1 MPVTM
6 GGISSGIDTDGIIE
20 KLVNVESRP
29 LKKLEEE
36 KNLSKRKKDALGAL
50 SKSLNKLN
58 DAAKDLYG
66 FRAAYDEKK
75 ATSSDTEVLEAIA
88 AKNAEKGLK
97 KIIVERTAS
106 TNKISTDEID
116 ENRELPAGKIEI
128 TVNKEKKSFKF
139 NGGLL
144 KTLRDKIEEAASD
157 LVSTHYI
164 RTTDNNYILT
174 IESKTSG
181 KKGEISINGDIDFLK
196 KITLIKGEKDQKKDE
211 INIVFDKRYFTSYIG
226 DKKIESQDGLITIAE
241 DGKSVKL
248 KGLLWQEYVLP
259 AESEIKDDT
268 ILEFDFLY
276 TGLTDDQIEEDKL
289 LPPRME
295 TGPDEKINIKGIE
308 LHGYNVSRIRKIDK
322 KDKKKIFDSILGV
335 GAVSVENGKRT
346 EKTYLVDKDSKVK
359 QEIPLGRDFK
369 GKKISKLIFYTNE
382 GSTDYKNAKIT
393 TPLKSDGKLE
403 AKNTITPAEDAI
415 IKVDGV
421 EIKRDKNNDLSD
433 VIKGV
438 TLNLKQSSKSPVE
451 ITVTPDITKS
461 VEKIRKFVETYN
473 AYIDLHRELIRTEKI
488 NKPGEKNRKG
498 ENGLFVGDMTIIRLE
513 NTVRSTVSGAYPNN
527 AETPIKLITQLG
539 VSTGKVNSE
548 WDSIKTGK
556 LIIDEVELEKAIRD
570 NPEAVK
576 NFFASDVDGDTR
588 TDSGMAYSL
597 VSNIKPYISF
607 GKNIIASKI
616 ELEDNSITMA
626 NEKIERK
633 GEHLK
638 IYESKLRSKFSK
650 MEKAMSASKS
660 QKNWLNNQNI
670 SNQNKDK

>member
-36 KNLSKRKKDALGAL
+36 KNLSKRKKDALGVL

-88 AKNAEKGLK
+88 TRNAEKGLK
-97 KIIVERTAS
+97 KIVVERTAS

-116 ENRELPAGKIEI
+116 ENKELPAGKIEI

-211 INIVFDKRYFTSYIG
+211 VNIVFDKRYFTSYIG

-241 DGKSVKL
+241 DGKSMKL

-308 LHGYNVSRIRKIDK
+308 LHGYNVSRLRKIEK
-322 KDKKKIFDSILGV
+322 KDKKKTFDSILGV

-359 QEIPLGRDFK
+359 QEIPLGKDFK

-451 ITVTPDITKS
+451 ITVAPDITKS

-473 AYIDLHRELIRTEKI
+473 AYIDLHRELIKTEKV

-588 TDSGMAYSL
+588 TDSGMAYTL
-597 VSNIKPYISF
+597 VNNIKPYITF

-638 IYESKLRSKFSK
+638 VYESKLRSKFSK